1 MYWTVLDSKNIM
13 SSFGCVLQKELIA
26 CVCVLGES
34 SSSSPHQEENTMETS
49 TEEAFKTAT
58 ADEVQGSVGS

>member
-1 MYWTVLDSKNIM
+1 M